1 MGGWWKAILLA
12 LLLELTLCQYSSWM
26 TAFNQPKEAENI
38 NIYAGGQWNEDGTL
52 TVEDSLR
59 LEISEINCEV
69 NALKVRFTRMNAD
82 GVEKEPVTTVSVYAR
97 DEANED
103 YYVLPDRQILK
114 DVSKSQY
121 MKLHL
126 SGDCKSLVISFAAP
140 QGNIIRIDEIL
151 INPRIPVSFSPLRL
165 VLLTLTI
172 FFICA
177 ARVRGRHYAVMWS
190 ENSRLQKTVT
200 LGVIL
205 LQIGLFAGTVFL
217 NPVFSNVEWEH
228 HMQYHRLA
236 EALSQGRL
244 YLEEQPPAFLSS
256 MENPYDFVM
265 RDKMAE
271 SAGES
276 YLWDVAYFEGKYY
289 VYFGVVPVI
298 LFYLPWYLATGTPFP
313 THLGILITG
322 IGFILAAFWL
332 SGNLVRKYFKKGVPY
347 LGWLLGTLLM
357 INGCGALTI
366 MRRPDFYSLP
376 ILLAVTLSVFGIGCF
391 ISSLSENQ
399 VTAWKLVAGAL
410 SMALVAGCRPQLLL
424 GSLLAIPIFWDA
436 VFQKSLLFSKNSRGR
451 TALAMLAYGV
461 VGAFLMFYNFKRFGS
476 PFDFGATYNLTTND
490 MTRRGFELGRL
501 PQAFF
506 LYLLQPPALS
516 ARFPYLQLTSQ
527 WTSYMGKA
535 ITEGTFGGFLPANLM
550 AASSLWFLGRKKW
563 FSSRTLYWTA
573 ALAAVLGILVVC
585 IDAQAAGVLLRYFS
599 DFGWLFYLTALI
611 AWFAAWEHNRGS
623 FDRTILLRLGMNA
636 AFAATMAF
644 SLLLLFTDNSDAL
657 VNTAPDVFYR
667 FYYELAFW
675 V

>member
-1 MGGWWKAILLA
+1 
-12 LLLELTLCQYSSWM
+12 
-26 TAFNQPKEAENI
+26 
-38 NIYAGGQWNEDGTL
+38 
-52 TVEDSLR
+52 
-59 LEISEINCEV
+59 
-69 NALKVRFTRMNAD
+69 
-82 GVEKEPVTTVSVYAR
+82 
-97 DEANED
+97 
-103 YYVLPDRQILK
+103 
-114 DVSKSQY
+114 
-121 MKLHL
+121 
-126 SGDCKSLVISFAAP
+126 
-140 QGNIIRIDEIL
+140 
-151 INPRIPVSFSPLRL
+151 
-165 VLLTLTI
+165 
-172 FFICA
+172 
-177 ARVRGRHYAVMWS
+177 
-190 ENSRLQKTVT
+190 
-200 LGVIL
+200 
-205 LQIGLFAGTVFL
+205 
-217 NPVFSNVEWEH
+217 
-228 HMQYHRLA
+228 
-236 EALSQGRL
+236 
-244 YLEEQPPAFLSS
+244 
-256 MENPYDFVM
+256 
-265 RDKMAE
+265 
-271 SAGES
+271 
-276 YLWDVAYFEGKYY
+276 
-289 VYFGVVPVI
+289 
-298 LFYLPWYLATGTPFP
+298 
-313 THLGILITG
+313 
-322 IGFILAAFWL
+322 
-332 SGNLVRKYFKKGVPY
+332 
-347 LGWLLGTLLM
+347 
-357 INGCGALTI
+357 
-366 MRRPDFYSLP
+366 
-376 ILLAVTLSVFGIGCF
+376 
-391 ISSLSENQ
+391 
-399 VTAWKLVAGAL
+399 
-410 SMALVAGCRPQLLL
+410 MALVAGCRPQLLL

-599 DFGWLFYLTALI
+599 DFGWLFYLAALI